1 MVTPYHRHAKI
12 NIMERSLY
20 GERFGLED
28 TACAFERSLKQLRY
42 LYKINSLLNEVVLK
56 LNWEDSL

>member
-1 MVTPYHRHAKI
+1 MVEPFHRHAKI

-28 TACAFERSLKQLRY
+28 TACTFERSLKQHEV
-42 LYKINSLLNEVVLK
+42 SLQNK
-56 LNWEDSL
+56 